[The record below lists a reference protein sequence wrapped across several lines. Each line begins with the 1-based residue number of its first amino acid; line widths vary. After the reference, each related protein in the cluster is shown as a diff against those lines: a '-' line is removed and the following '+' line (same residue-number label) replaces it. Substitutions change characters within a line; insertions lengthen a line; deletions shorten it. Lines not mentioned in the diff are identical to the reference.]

1 MKKLLKL
8 YKMFYRLLRLKAW
21 QRREIEIH
29 NRSATVR
36 ILNSAYNEY
45 FAVKTELNDYKQV
58 MLQYRI
64 NSPLELLK
72 VLEGSLI
79 VCNESKTELQAL
91 IDLLEPQYRS
101 QTTIKPLSENKMTK
115 IEQDTLEIIQEY
127 LPRIALALEKI
138 ANNQTKKETEQ
149 CTSK

>member
-58 MLQYRI
+58 MLLYRI
-64 NSPLELLK
+64 NSPLELLE
-72 VLEGSLI
+72 VLEGTPI
-79 VCNESKTELQAL
+79 VCNGSKTEILAL
-91 IDLLEPQYRS
+91 INLLEPQYRR
-101 QTTIKPLSENKMTK
+101 QTTIEPLSENK
-115 IEQDTLEIIQEY
+115 
-127 LPRIALALEKI
+127 
-138 ANNQTKKETEQ
+138 
-149 CTSK
+149 

>member
-36 ILNSAYNEY
+36 ILDSAYNEY
-45 FAVKTELNDYKQV
+45 FAVKTELNDYKKV

-64 NSPLELLK
+64 NSPLELLN
-72 VLEGSLI
+72 VLEGDTPI
-79 VCNESKTELQAL
+79 VCNGSKTELLAL
-91 IDLLEPQYRS
+91 KGLLEPQYRS
-101 QTTIKPLSENKMTK
+101 QTTIKHLSENTWP
-115 IEQDTLEIIQEY
+115 TGN
-127 LPRIALALEKI
+127 P
-138 ANNQTKKETEQ
+138 
-149 CTSK
+149 

>member
-72 VLEGSLI
+72 VLEGLPI
-79 VCNESKTELQAL
+79 VCKGSKAELLFLKAF
-91 IDLLEPQYRS
+91 LEQQYRS
-101 QTTIKPLSENKMTK
+101 KTTIKPLSENK
-115 IEQDTLEIIQEY
+115 
-127 LPRIALALEKI
+127 
-138 ANNQTKKETEQ
+138 
-149 CTSK
+149 

>member
-72 VLEGSLI
+72 VLEAAPIACDG
-79 VCNESKTELQAL
+79 SKTELLAL
-91 IDLLEPQYRS
+91 KGILEPQYRS
-101 QTTIKPLSENKMTK
+101 QTTIKQLSEN
-115 IEQDTLEIIQEY
+115 
-127 LPRIALALEKI
+127 AC
-138 ANNQTKKETEQ
+138 QTGNP
-149 CTSK
+149 

>member
-45 FAVKTELNDYKQV
+45 FAVKTELNDYKKV

-72 VLEGSLI
+72 VLEAAPIACDG
-79 VCNESKTELQAL
+79 SKTELLAL
-91 IDLLEPQYRS
+91 KGILEPQYRC
-101 QTTIKPLSENKMTK
+101 QTTIKPLSENK
-115 IEQDTLEIIQEY
+115 
-127 LPRIALALEKI
+127 
-138 ANNQTKKETEQ
+138 
-149 CTSK
+149 

>member
-29 NRSATVR
+29 NRSATIR
-36 ILNSAYNEY
+36 ILDSAYNEY

-72 VLEGSLI
+72 VLEGDTPI
-79 VCNESKTELQAL
+79 VCNSSKTQRLAL
-91 IDLLEPQYRS
+91 KGLLEPQYRF
-101 QTTIKPLSENKMTK
+101 QTTIKHLSENK
-115 IEQDTLEIIQEY
+115 
-127 LPRIALALEKI
+127 
-138 ANNQTKKETEQ
+138 
-149 CTSK
+149 

>member
-36 ILNSAYNEY
+36 ILDSAYNEY
-45 FAVKTELNDYKQV
+45 FAVKTELNDYKKV

-64 NSPLELLK
+64 NSPLELLN
-72 VLEGSLI
+72 VLESAPI
-79 VCNESKTELQAL
+79 VCNGSKTDLL
-91 IDLLEPQYRS
+91 LLKGLLEPHYRS
-101 QTTIKPLSENKMTK
+101 KTTTKPLSEN
-115 IEQDTLEIIQEY
+115 
-127 LPRIALALEKI
+127 AC
-138 ANNQTKKETEQ
+138 QTGNL
-149 CTSK
+149 